1 MKLAEWRSD
10 SGALTRRWW
19 RVGILLLAVLIVLV
33 AGLAELATPP
43 HLMLFGLVVVG
54 PVLAAATARPWAVA
68 AVGALALLVGWAT
81 STWKGSGGSLN
92 QSLRLWVIF
101 GMILISIAVA
111 YRQQI
116 LERHARRAAEDES
129 MLAGIVHS
137 SEDAIM
143 STDLQGTITTWNDGA
158 TRLYGWTAEEAVG
171 RSVAI
176 VVAPELAHTIQDSLD
191 RLFRGESITLLASK
205 RQRKDGTLIDVSAN
219 LSPVRDRNGTVVS
232 ISGIERDVT
241 EQLRADRRRQQILE
255 RSARAER
262 LESLGQ
268 LAGGIA
274 HDFNNLLAI
283 NLNYLE
289 FALEQT
295 TDPDTH
301 NDLTKAKASAERARD
316 LTRQLLV
323 FAGKVPTT
331 THTID
336 LNTIITDNHTL
347 LDRAI
352 GTHNELITHLHP
364 HPLPIRADR
373 SRLEQVL
380 LNLVINARDA
390 MPDGG
395 MIIIENGPTTLTDD
409 PTRQPPLPPGPYAHL
424 NITDTG
430 TGMPDDIA
438 THVFEPFFTTKT
450 KHHGTGLGLATV
462 YGIITEAGGTI
473 TLTTQPGV
481 GTTFRIL
488 LPLSTDTTTT
498 TTTHTKAPPGHGQH
512 ILVVDDDPDV
522 RQATTRILQRHGYHT
537 TAAPDGY
544 TALEHLQHHPYDLL
558 LTDIVMP
565 GMSGYQLAETT
576 LHDHP
581 TTLILLISGSTEDT
595 STTRRLRTD
604 GVPIIYKPFTAEELL
619 QAVHECTT
627 TADTTPA
634 PS

>member
-1 MKLAEWRSD
+1 MKLADLRSD

-19 RVGILLLAVLIVLV
+19 RVGILLLAVLIILI
-33 AGLAELATPP
+33 AGVAELLAPP

-68 AVGALALLVGWAT
+68 AVGVLALLVGWGT
-81 STWKGSGGSLN
+81 STWNGSGGSLN
-92 QSLRLWVIF
+92 QSLRLWVIT
-101 GMILISIAVA
+101 GMVLISVAVA

-116 LERHARRAAEDES
+116 LERHAIRAAEDES
-129 MLAGIVHS
+129 MLAGIVES

-143 STDLQGTITTWNDGA
+143 STDPHGTIMTWNESA
-158 TRLYGWTAEEAVG
+158 TRLYGWTAEEAIG
-171 RSVAI
+171 RSIAI
-176 VVAPELAHTIQDSLD
+176 TNPPEHMRAVRPILERLAA
-191 RLFRGESITLLASK
+191 GESAVSMESPRI
-205 RQRKDGTLIDVSAN
+205 RKDGTLINVSVTA
-219 LSPVRDRNGTVVS
+219 SPVRDRHGTV
-232 ISGIERDVT
+232 IGAAGIERDVT
-241 EQLRADRRRQQILE
+241 EQLGAERRRQQILE

-295 TDPDTH
+295 TDPDIH
-301 NDLTKAKASAERARD
+301 NDLARAKASAERARD

-331 THTID
+331 AHTHD

-347 LDRAI
+347 LERAI
-352 GTHNELITHLHP
+352 GTTNELITHLHP
-364 HPLPIRADR
+364 HPLPIHADR

-380 LNLVINARDA
+380 LNLTINARDA

-395 MIIIENGPTTLTDD
+395 MIIIETGTTTPDD
-409 PTRQPPLPPGPYAHL
+409 NPHPHAHL

-430 TGMPDDIA
+430 TGMPPDVA

-473 TLTTQPGV
+473 TLTTEPGV

-488 LPLSTDTTTT
+488 LPLSTTNA
-498 TTTHTKAPPGHGQH
+498 TTHPTPTTKAPPGHGQH

-537 TAAPDGY
+537 TAAADGY
-544 TALEHLQHHPYDLL
+544 TALEHLKQHPYDLL

-565 GMSGYQLAETT
+565 GMSGYQLAETA
-576 LHDHP
+576 LRDHP
-581 TTLILLISGSTEDT
+581 TTLIMLISGSSEDT
-595 STTRRLRTD
+595 SSTRRLRTD
-604 GVPIIYKPFTAEELL
+604 GVPMIYKPFTAEELL
-619 QAVHECTT
+619 QAVHECTQA
-627 TADTTPA
+627 TAGTTPA
-634 PS
+634 AT